1 MYSIADRLGHAIG
14 IALLFTLAAASAQDE
29 AEAKATVKRVQAYL
43 EKFSTVMDSEEGR
56 GRVLISTKLIT
67 DDSQGEFELMY
78 ERTDFKTTETPM
90 PSIHQLIYYPFKLND
105 LNAASVVVR
114 EWAGAISGRKY
125 YFVSS
130 QVDTQKEFIDYTN
143 IFQQLHPDGKV
154 EVSTS
159 HGKARTLVLG
169 YFKKEEEARRFL
181 DLFKDLLTQA
191 GDREEVSPPKG
202 GTTVKKPPPASLT
215 AFLLRNT
222 MSGLG

>member
-1 MYSIADRLGHAIG
+1 MYIIADRLVYAIG
-14 IALLFTLAAASAQDE
+14 IALLFTVAAASAQDE
-29 AEAKATVKRVQAYL
+29 AKASVKGVQAYL

-56 GRVLISTKLIT
+56 GRILISTKLIT

-78 ERTDFKTTETPM
+78 ERTDFETTETPT

-105 LNAASVVVR
+105 LNAGSVVVR
-114 EWAGAISGRKY
+114 EWAGAISGRGY

-130 QVDTQKEFIDYTN
+130 QVDPQKEFIDYTN
-143 IFQQLHPDGKV
+143 VFQQLHPDGRV

-169 YFKKEEEARRFL
+169 YFKKEEEARRFS
-181 DLFKDLLTQA
+181 DLFKDLLSHA
-191 GDREEVSPPKG
+191 GAHEKVIPQEDES
-202 GTTVKKPPPASLT
+202 TVQEPQPALLT

-222 MSGLG
+222 MSSLG